1 MRQMAVNSFRSCR
14 KSLIEKLR
22 HSPRREEAAMQLTT
36 IRIDKPGA
44 TNFILGQTH
53 FIKSVEDIHETLVG
67 AVPGIKFG
75 LAFCEASGKC
85 LVRSSGTDT
94 AMIELAQKNAM
105 ALGAGHC
112 FIVFLGDGY
121 YPVNVLNA
129 IKMVPEVCRIFCAT
143 ANPVEVVVAETEQGR
158 GLLGVIDGL
167 TPKGIEGEDD
177 IAWRKNLLR
186 QFGHKL

>member
-1 MRQMAVNSFRSCR
+1 M
-14 KSLIEKLR
+14 
-22 HSPRREEAAMQLTT
+22 AMQLTT
-36 IRIDKPGA
+36 IRIDKPDT
-44 TNFILGQTH
+44 TNFILGQAH
-53 FIKSVEDIHETLVG
+53 FIKSVEDIHETLVC

-85 LVRSSGTDT
+85 LVRSSGTDA
-94 AMIELAQKNAM
+94 AMVELARKNAM

-112 FIVFLGDGY
+112 FIVFLGEGY

-143 ANPVEVVVAETEQGR
+143 ANPVEAVVAETDQGR

-167 TPKGIEGEDD
+167 PPKGIEGEDD
-177 IAWRKNLLR
+177 VAWRKNLLR
-186 QFGHKL
+186 QIGYKL

>member
-1 MRQMAVNSFRSCR
+1 
-14 KSLIEKLR
+14 
-22 HSPRREEAAMQLTT
+22 MQLTT
-36 IRIDKPGA
+36 IRIDKPDA

-53 FIKSVEDIHETLVG
+53 FIKSVEDIHETLVA

-85 LVRSSGTDT
+85 LVRSSGSDP
-94 AMIELAQKNAM
+94 AMVELARKNAT

-112 FIVFLGDGY
+112 FIVFLGEGY

-143 ANPVEVVVAETEQGR
+143 ANPVEAVVAETDQGR
-158 GLLGVIDGL
+158 GLLGVIDGFS
-167 TPKGIEGEDD
+167 PKGIEGEDD

-186 QFGHKL
+186 QIGYKL

>member
-1 MRQMAVNSFRSCR
+1 
-14 KSLIEKLR
+14 
-22 HSPRREEAAMQLTT
+22 MQLTT
-36 IRIDKPGA
+36 IRIDKPDA

-85 LVRSSGTDT
+85 LVRSSGTDA
-94 AMIELAQKNAM
+94 AMVHLAQKNAM

-112 FIVFLGDGY
+112 FIVFLGEGY

-143 ANPVEVVVAETEQGR
+143 ANPVEVVVAETDQGR

-167 TPKGIEGEDD
+167 SPKGIEDEDD
-177 IAWRKNLLR
+177 VAWRRICFGSSATSCESEPSALR
-186 QFGHKL
+186 DCYGRA